1 MNSMTGFGRAEIDS
15 KFGRFTV
22 ELSSINSRFLEVV
35 VRLPRPFASL
45 EPQARE
51 LLNAEVTRGKVS
63 LFVNLAENGAA
74 VGRSLINKDLAREY
88 HQELTKLKREL
99 KLAGEVTVS
108 DLLTLPDLTRPTSA
122 EPDQEQAWQ
131 VVKGGIAKALKA
143 MQTMRAREGK
153 TMAADMKA
161 RLKVMVELTADVEK
175 ETTGAV
181 EKYAKKLTARIGEL
195 LGGQIVDKSR
205 LEEEVALFA
214 DRTDIAE
221 ECLRFRS
228 HISQFQQTL
237 RQTDAVGR
245 RLNFI
250 LQEMNREIN
259 TIGSKASD
267 FDISSKVIS
276 LKEEIEKIREQ
287 AQNVE

>member
-1 MNSMTGFGRAEIDS
+1 MTGFGRAEIDS
-15 KFGRFTV
+15 KFGRFTI

-35 VRLPRPFASL
+35 VRLPRSFASL

-63 LFVNLAENGAA
+63 LFVNLAENGTSS
-74 VGRSLINKDLAREY
+74 GRALINKELAREY
-88 HQELTKLKREL
+88 CQELNQLKREL
-99 KLAGEVTVS
+99 KLQGELTVS
-108 DLLTLPDLTRPTSA
+108 DILMLPDITRQSAA
-122 EPDQEQAWQ
+122 EPDQEEAWP
-131 VVKGGIAKALKA
+131 VVKGGILKALKA
-143 MQTMRAREGK
+143 LQAMRAKEGK
-153 TMAADMKA
+153 AMAADMKA
-161 RLKVMVELTADVEK
+161 RLKVMATLTAEVEK
-175 ETTGAV
+175 QTSGAV
-181 EKYAKKLTARIGEL
+181 EKYAKKLNARIGEL

-221 ECLRFRS
+221 ECLRFKS
-228 HISQFQQTL
+228 HLSQFQETL

-250 LQEMNREIN
+250 LQEMNREVN

-267 FDISSKVIS
+267 FDISANVIS